1 MTPAL
6 SVRCRSPGLGRGW
19 GWGLLVASNGLE
31 KKTML
36 TSNQGFSSR
45 AGHAWIRTRFSIRV
59 RLILLALIAALP
71 LVVDRIRDAE
81 QDRTERIEAAY
92 KQVRELAQRGASD
105 QTDMIETTRA
115 FLQVVGRSYAT
126 FAGSGEMCGRFL
138 ANLITGLPWAK
149 AISVTDPSGLVIC
162 SSNPGSLGRDVSD
175 RPHFQRAMKT
185 GEFVVSDYQF
195 GQRLPGP
202 NIVAMLPHRGSD
214 GSIDVV
220 VSGVLDINWLGRIA
234 RTIAERSGSVVL
246 MVDGGGTVITRQPD
260 PGNWVG
266 RQLDNQPLITRLI
279 TRSEGVIT
287 EKDADGVRR
296 IYGFVQ
302 LPGTQTR
309 LAVGLD
315 EGEVLRRV
323 SREMGITYLQ
333 LGLIVGFVLAAI
345 WFTGER
351 LIVKPIRSLA
361 RLARRFGRGELDERI
376 GDKTWVTEFIPL
388 ASALDDMAT
397 ELAVRENELR
407 AANARLRA
415 LATMDGLTGLANRR
429 ELDLKLAIEWQL
441 AIELQ
446 HPIALMMIDI
456 DHFKLFNDHYGHPQG
471 DFCLRRVG
479 KILSAATRKD
489 TDLAVRYGGEEFVLL
504 LPGADVAEAFDI
516 ADRLRRTIEE
526 LRIAHA
532 AAPSGLVTIS
542 VGVAALVPG
551 PHEAPERVIEIADAA
566 LYAAKHDGRN
576 TVIVHDSMML
586 AAAS

>member
-1 MTPAL
+1 MA
-6 SVRCRSPGLGRGW
+6 W
-19 GWGLLVASNGLE
+19 
-31 KKTML
+31 KKTMFE
-36 TSNQGFSSR
+36 SNRKFRRNGR
-45 AGHAWIRTRFSIRV
+45 AWLQERCSIRV

-71 LVVDRIRDAE
+71 VFVDRIRDAE
-81 QDRTERIEAAY
+81 LDRAERIEAAH

-105 QTDMIETTRA
+105 QNDMIETTRA

-126 FAGSGEMCGRFL
+126 FGGSGEVCGRFL
-138 ANLITGLPWAK
+138 ANLTTGLPWAK

-195 GQRLPGP
+195 GQRLPGA
-202 NIVAMLPHRGSD
+202 NIVTMLPHRRPD
-214 GSIDVV
+214 GSIEIV

-234 RTIAERSGSVVL
+234 RTMAERSGSVVL

-266 RQLDNQPLITRLI
+266 RQLDNQPLIMRLI
-279 TRSEGVIT
+279 TRSEGVIS
-287 EKDADGVRR
+287 EKDVDGVRR

-315 EGEVLRRV
+315 EEEVLHNV
-323 SREMGITYLQ
+323 SREMGLTYLQ
-333 LGLIVGFVLAAI
+333 LGLIVALVLVAI
-345 WFTGER
+345 WLTGER
-351 LIVKPIRSLA
+351 LIVKPIQSLA
-361 RLARRFGRGELDERI
+361 RSARRFGRGELGEQV
-376 GDKTWVTEFIPL
+376 GDKPWVTEFIPL
-388 ASALDDMAT
+388 AAALDDMAN
-397 ELAVRENELR
+397 ELALRENELR
-407 AANARLRA
+407 SANDRLRA
-415 LATMDGLTGLANRR
+415 LAAMDGLTGLANRR
-429 ELDLKLAIEWQL
+429 ELDLKLAIEWQM

-446 HPIALMMIDI
+446 HPIALMIIDI
-456 DHFKLFNDHYGHPQG
+456 DHFKLFNDHYGHPEG

-479 KILSAATRKD
+479 KVLSAAIRKD

-504 LPGADVAEAFDI
+504 LPVTDVAEALDV
-516 ADRLRRTIEE
+516 AERLRRAVED

-532 AAPSGLVTIS
+532 AAPSGHVTIS
-542 VGVAALVPG
+542 VGVAALVPAAG
-551 PHEAPERVIEIADAA
+551 EAAERLIDLADAA
-566 LYAAKHDGRN
+566 LYAAKRRGRN
-576 TVIVHDSMML
+576 AVIVHEAMTL